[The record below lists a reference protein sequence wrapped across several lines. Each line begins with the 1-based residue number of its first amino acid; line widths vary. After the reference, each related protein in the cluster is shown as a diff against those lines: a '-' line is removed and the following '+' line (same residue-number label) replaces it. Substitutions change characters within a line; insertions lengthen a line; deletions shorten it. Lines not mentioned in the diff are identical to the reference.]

1 MRGRETYLDLAQ
13 HHVAEAEARVAR
25 QKQIINDMERD
36 NHPEAAERARCVR
49 PGSRTS
55 HGGMT

>member
-1 MRGRETYLDLAQ
+1 MRRRETYLGLAQ
-13 HHVAEAEARVAR
+13 HHVAEAEARVAH
-25 QKQIINDMERD
+25 QKQIIHDIERD
-36 NHPEAAERARCVR
+36 NHPEATERAQCVR